1 MIRYLRGKVMDKTRN
16 AIIVDVNG
24 VGYDLLITATAI
36 AASTIGQE
44 AEFHISESI
53 REDAHDLFG
62 FTTTDERDTFEM
74 LRKVSGVGPKV
85 ALAILSFYQPQE
97 LRSVIRSGD
106 SIKVS
111 LVPGIGKKLADK
123 IILEL
128 KDKAIT
134 ATEMPDSL
142 ADPDTVEALQSL
154 GYSPAEIAVV
164 LPKIP
169 ASLANTNERI
179 TWILRHLAH

>member
-1 MIRYLRGKVMDKTRN
+1 MIRYLRGTIINKERN
-16 AIIVDVNG
+16 AIIVDVSG
-24 VGYDLLITATAI
+24 TGYDLLATATAI
-36 AASTIGQE
+36 AATVIGQD

-62 FTTTDERDTFEM
+62 FTTTDERDTFEL
-74 LRKVSGVGPKV
+74 LRKVSGVGPKA

-97 LRSVIRSGD
+97 LQSIIRAAD
-106 SIKVS
+106 STKVS

-128 KDKAIT
+128 KDKAVT

-154 GYSPAEIAVV
+154 GYSPAEIAQV

-169 ASLANTNERI
+169 ASLTTTNERV